1 MGIPGPEKVGN
12 QPRVKWVAKLLKNDD
27 EDGNYLSIETELP
40 STIKYENMDQV
51 FCFSSQTVS
60 GWKVCQKKY
69 LSKSCRNYIIIFC
82 TYL

>member
-12 QPRVKWVAKLLKNDD
+12 QPRVKWVVKVLKNDD
-27 EDGNYLSIETELP
+27 EDGNYLTIDTELP

-60 GWKVCQKKY
+60 GWKVYEKK
-69 LSKSCRNYIIIFC
+69 KSRNYVAIIW
-82 TYL
+82 

>member
-60 GWKVCQKKY
+60 GWKVCQQ
-69 LSKSCRNYIIIFC
+69 NIFKMNNRY
-82 TYL
+82 TSIF